1 MHVSKDILINNI
13 EESRVLEAVK
23 IQEKSVIAQI
33 EILPYSCSGYWAELA
48 YKLFMTGVF
57 S

>member
-1 MHVSKDILINNI
+1 MHVSKDILINDI

-33 EILPYSCSGYWAELA
+33 EILLYSCSGY
-48 YKLFMTGVF
+48 
-57 S
+57 